1 MLKLKKVSEI
11 YNLKVY
17 TDDAD
22 YFGDVE
28 EAIVSQNKISGW
40 RVRATKNS
48 FLSNI
53 LGNAKG
59 VIIPHRLVKSIGDIV
74 IVSKNAV
81 PNYGSAPD
89 DEESQ
94 EQQ

>member
-1 MLKLKKVSEI
+1 MLKMKRISET

-22 YFGDVE
+22 YFGDIE
-28 EAIVSQNKISGW
+28 EAIVDQSKIAGW
-40 RVRATKNS
+40 RVKATKNS
-48 FLSNI
+48 FLSSL

-74 IVSKNAV
+74 IVSKAAV
-81 PNYGSAPD
+81 PNYNNAEEETSGS
-89 DEESQ
+89 
-94 EQQ
+94 EQ